1 MKQLQLFLF
10 SGYKTKLPENRNTV
24 AISASPTS
32 GSWRAGS
39 LYIHTQLAMPEVT
52 SLSAPVLLPLLP
64 EPQPHC
70 TRLTTSSLCICY
82 SLCSELP
89 LCAPDKLLFTFKDPR
104 FPGRLL
110 CEVFSDPQAGAGP
123 WELGV
128 GTVCFSVSHS
138 EQSLQGGQCG
148 VLIHPLTLL
157 YISSAHFLPVMMVG
171 SYLFIHLVSPP

>member
-10 SGYKTKLPENRNTV
+10 SGYKTKLLENRNTV
-24 AISASPTS
+24 AISAAPTS

-89 LCAPDKLLFTFKDPR
+89 LCAPDKLLFTFKDPPSR
-104 FPGRLL
+104 VACSVRSSRIPRQGR
-110 CEVFSDPQAGAGP
+110 A
-123 WELGV
+123 LGNL
-128 GTVCFSVSHS
+128 GW
-138 EQSLQGGQCG
+138 GQCA
-148 VLIHPLTLL
+148 LL
-157 YISSAHFLPVMMVG
+157 SPTRNSLSKVDNVGFSSIPSFCFTFLQRT
-171 SYLFIHLVSPP
+171 SCL